1 MPAAPPASSAGPS
14 ASTAAST
21 SNTHSRTS
29 SNTTATPQV
38 DPQLTIQIPISQS
51 QQTPRPDR
59 HAQRN
64 NSRDERTNSF
74 AWQQSLTPIATNSA
88 TSASLAS
95 PFDESHMRT
104 DHPDRAFFS
113 PYTSAPGPFSPTPDV
128 TSPITSFHSPPGHSS
143 SPDIPYT
150 QPHNSPQQKSFHPPP
165 PIITSPTKKARTS
178 TSPTQPPPMSP
189 FIYTR
194 HPMTSAPQLTASLA
208 EAIDFINTPVTSA
221 PISLAESYMD
231 LPATTSVGMNSN
243 TVMRRVSVEN
253 LLAAPLSHDGFS
265 GGYDDRYDIGFK
277 TEDVSQY
284 NSNGQGLE
292 EDDDI
297 EEIPRDNYED
307 GDFNMQVNKARQFFK
322 LNSAYPDQMSIPR
335 RLDPLPQWLL
345 SNEQNKMYFHHYLK
359 HTARLLVPHDCSEN
373 PFKHILP
380 QSVYL
385 LSLRI
390 VDSVRLANLYY
401 SV

>member
-1 MPAAPPASSAGPS
+1 
-14 ASTAAST
+14 
-21 SNTHSRTS
+21 
-29 SNTTATPQV
+29 
-38 DPQLTIQIPISQS
+38 
-51 QQTPRPDR
+51 
-59 HAQRN
+59 
-64 NSRDERTNSF
+64 
-74 AWQQSLTPIATNSA
+74 
-88 TSASLAS
+88 
-95 PFDESHMRT
+95 
-104 DHPDRAFFS
+104 
-113 PYTSAPGPFSPTPDV
+113 
-128 TSPITSFHSPPGHSS
+128 
-143 SPDIPYT
+143 
-150 QPHNSPQQKSFHPPP
+150 
-165 PIITSPTKKARTS
+165 
-178 TSPTQPPPMSP
+178 
-189 FIYTR
+189 
-194 HPMTSAPQLTASLA
+194 MTSAPQLTASLA
-208 EAIDFINTPVTSA
+208 EAIDFINTPVTAA

-231 LPATTSVGMNSN
+231 LPATTSVGMSSN

-385 LSLRI
+385 LSLHI